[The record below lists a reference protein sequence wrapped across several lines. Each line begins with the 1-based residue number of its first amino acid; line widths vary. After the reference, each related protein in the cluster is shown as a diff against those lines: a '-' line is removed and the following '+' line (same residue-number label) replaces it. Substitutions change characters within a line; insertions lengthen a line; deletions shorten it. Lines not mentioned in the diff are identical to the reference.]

1 MSMEMFAFDRLE
13 GVYPNPADAAR
24 ARVRYLD
31 DLIAVF
37 PWIATIDAFQHWI
50 YLNPGHSDD
59 ERAGKW
65 VELEERYSP
74 CIEWSGLEDARS
86 SLWQRQP
93 HIFEVP
99 FYYIEYGIAQLGALQ
114 LWMQYRE
121 NPGST
126 LENYLKGL
134 SLGGS
139 RPLPELFEA
148 SGIRFDFS
156 ADVLGPAMQAV
167 TDELERSTGH

>member
-1 MSMEMFAFDRLE
+1 MSMEMFALDRLE
-13 GVYPNPADAAR
+13 EFYPSPADATR
-24 ARVRYLD
+24 ARVRHLD

-59 ERAGKW
+59 ERAEKW

-74 CIEWSGLEDARS
+74 CVEWSGLEDSRS
-86 SLWQRQP
+86 SLWQCQL

-121 NPGST
+121 NPEST

-148 SGIRFDFS
+148 SGIRLDFS
-156 ADVLGPAMQAV
+156 AEVLGSAMQAV
-167 TDELERSTGH
+167 TDELRRSTGH